1 MSDLSDY
8 RVALFVHVSGAI
20 GICVSLGI
28 WLFGLAALRRAWR
41 VEQVRALA
49 WLIVVATPLMLVSL
63 AFLGV
68 AGVYM
73 ALTAWGLQT
82 AWIDVS
88 LISMLVIGPIGAFV
102 LDVRMHAI
110 LDRARE
116 TPDGPLPEMLAA
128 STHDPLLAIGAQ
140 CMAAVLLGVVFLMT
154 TKPALLLAV
163 LVMVAAIALGLL
175 SGVPVVWMARRHAP
189 AGVGERARDPFQR
202 RTIWTRRW

>member
-8 RVALFVHVSGAI
+8 RIALFVHVSGAI
-20 GICVSLGI
+20 GIWVSLGI
-28 WLFGLAALRRAWR
+28 WLFGLAALRRARR

-49 WLIVVATPLMLVSL
+49 WLIVVATPLMLISL
-63 AFLGV
+63 ALLGA

-88 LISMLVIGPIGAFV
+88 LISMIVIGPIGAFV
-102 LDVRMHAI
+102 LDVRMHTI

-116 TPDGPLPEMLAA
+116 MPDGPLPEMLAA

-140 CMAAVLLGVVFLMT
+140 CMATMLLGVVFLMT
-154 TKPALLLAV
+154 TKPGFALAA
-163 LVMVAAIALGLL
+163 LVMAAALTLGLL
-175 SGVPVVWMARRHAP
+175 TGLPAVWMARRHTR
-189 AGVGERARDPFQR
+189 AGLGERALDPFQR